1 MFRIEDQTEMNTLF
15 NGFLDMMFL
24 MKVIDE
30 GSRFQYSAANDS
42 ALNYAGIS
50 REVIGKYMDEVLEEE
65 LAAELQ
71 IVYEKTVSLQKR
83 VQVQT
88 ETIRNGKLQT
98 SVTYLTPIH
107 NQEGKC
113 TYLLA
118 SVKDITEAKNIAEKL
133 EKSEEQYRLLYAE
146 QKNAESLLIGQKLIL
161 EMIAKGSS
169 LQDVFKAI
177 SLNFEAAMPQSEVC
191 IHLANERNK
200 RLEYAYS
207 ANLPE
212 SFIQDI
218 HQIEISPA
226 EESCGR
232 AAFTYKPVILADI
245 EKDLKNQKKKQ
256 MALAHGV
263 RACWSHP
270 ILSSSN
276 QLLGILAVYFKKTSV
291 PNEKEW
297 GTMEAFTHLAGLA
310 IEQKQK
316 EEALRKSEA
325 KFRAMT
331 ENITDL
337 IVTLDTTGKVK
348 YTSPSYQLIFG
359 AEANLGNS
367 FLTYTHPDDIQ
378 AVSEKFKTL
387 LKDKIPLGVQFRY
400 LHANGHYVTIEARAM
415 PVLKESGE
423 IENIVVVARDIT
435 ERNKH
440 EQLIKKMAYHDQL
453 TGLPNR
459 RSFTEEFEGHIQKA
473 EIKKQQLGILFLDID
488 RFKFINDSL
497 GHSFG
502 DLVLKEVALR
512 LKNFT
517 RGFGRV
523 YRMSGDEFTIIL
535 ENINQDK
542 LKYKM
547 AKLLELFSKPI
558 FVKDEMIHITASIG
572 VSLYP
577 LDGHDPKVLL
587 KNADLAMYRAKE
599 NGKNTYQYYKSALD
613 SNSYERLLMENE
625 LYAAI
630 ENNEL
635 LLHYQP
641 RFSIDRKTIIALE
654 ALIRWDHPRWG
665 MISPSEFIPLAEE
678 TGLITKIGAWV
689 IRTACK
695 QTKDWIEKGLHPIK
709 IAINLSARQFLQR
722 DLVASI
728 QAVLMESGLP
738 PEYVE
743 LEITEST
750 LMKYEETILYTIEQ
764 LKKMGVQF
772 ALDDFGTGY
781 SSMGYLKKFQIDTL
795 KIDQS
800 FIRGIGT
807 ETDDSAIA
815 TAIITLAH
823 ALKMNVVAEG
833 VETEEQYRFLKE
845 KNCNEIQGYFT
856 CRPMEAQMIEVLLN
870 NSTPNFTAL
879 NTMTIN

>member
-71 IVYEKTVSLQKR
+71 IVYEKTVSLQKP

-218 HQIEISPA
+218 HQIEISPT

-310 IEQKQK
+310 IERKQK

-473 EIKKQQLGILFLDID
+473 EIRKQQLGILFLDID

-870 NSTPNFTAL
+870 NRHL
-879 NTMTIN
+879 ILQR

>member
-24 MKVIDE
+24 MKVIDD

-42 ALNYAGIS
+42 ALNYAGIT

-71 IVYEKTVSLQKR
+71 IVYEKTVALQKP

-107 NQEGKC
+107 NQEGTC
-113 TYLLA
+113 THLLA

-191 IHLANERNK
+191 IHLANERNR

-291 PNEKEW
+291 PNDKEW

-359 AEANLGNS
+359 TEANLGNS

-378 AVSEKFKTL
+378 VVSEKFKTL

-400 LHANGHYVTIEARAM
+400 LHGNGHYVTIEARAM

-599 NGKNTYQYYKSALD
+599 NGKNTYQYYKSTLD

-665 MISPSEFIPLAEE
+665 MISPGEFIPLAEE

-695 QTKDWIEKGLHPIK
+695 QTKEWIEKGLHPIK

-823 ALKMNVVAEG
+823 ALKLNVVAEG
-833 VETEEQYRFLKE
+833 VETEEQYRFLEE

-856 CRPMEAQMIEVLLN
+856 CRPMEAEKIEVLLN
-870 NSTPNFTAL
+870 NNTPNFTVL
-879 NTMTIN
+879 NTLTIT

>member
-24 MKVIDE
+24 MKVLDD

-42 ALNYAGIS
+42 ALNYAGIT

-71 IVYEKTVSLQKR
+71 IVYEKTVALQKP

-107 NQEGKC
+107 NQEGTC
-113 TYLLA
+113 THLLA
-118 SVKDITEAKNIAEKL
+118 SVKDITEVKNIAEKL

-191 IHLANERNK
+191 IHLANERNR

-291 PNEKEW
+291 PNDKEW

-359 AEANLGNS
+359 TEANLGNS

-378 AVSEKFKTL
+378 VVSEKFKTL

-400 LHANGHYVTIEARAM
+400 LHGNGHYVTIEARAM

-599 NGKNTYQYYKSALD
+599 NGKNTYQYYKSTLD

-665 MISPSEFIPLAEE
+665 MISPGEFIPLAEE

-833 VETEEQYRFLKE
+833 VETEEQYRFLEE

-856 CRPMEAQMIEVLLN
+856 CRPMEAQKIEVLLN
-870 NSTPNFTAL
+870 NNTPNFTVL
-879 NTMTIN
+879 NTLTIT

>member
-24 MKVIDE
+24 MKVIDD

-71 IVYEKTVSLQKR
+71 IVYEKTVSLQKP

-113 TYLLA
+113 THLLA
-118 SVKDITEAKNIAEKL
+118 SVKDITEAKYIAEKL

-276 QLLGILAVYFKKTSV
+276 QLLGILAVYFKKTYM
-291 PNEKEW
+291 PNDKEW

-325 KFRAMT
+325 KFRAMA

-359 AEANLGNS
+359 TAANLGNS
-367 FLTYTHPDDIQ
+367 FLTYTHPDDIRV
-378 AVSEKFKTL
+378 VSEKFKTL

-542 LKYKM
+542 LKYM
-547 AKLLELFSKPI
+547 MTKLLELFSKPI

-599 NGKNTYQYYKSALD
+599 NGKNTYQYYKSTLD

-665 MISPSEFIPLAEE
+665 MISPGEFIPLAEE

-695 QTKDWIEKGLHPIK
+695 QTKDWIEKGIYPIK

-833 VETEEQYRFLKE
+833 VETEEQYRFLEE

-856 CRPMEAQMIEVLLN
+856 CRPMEAQKIEVLLN
-870 NSTPNFTAL
+870 NNTPNFTVL
-879 NTMTIN
+879 NTMTIT

>member
-1 MFRIEDQTEMNTLF
+1 MFRIEDQTEINTLF

-24 MKVIDE
+24 MKVVDE
-30 GSRFQYSAANDS
+30 GKRFQYAAANDS
-42 ALNYAGIS
+42 ALKFAGIK
-50 REVIGKYMDEVLEEE
+50 RDVIGKFMDEVLDRKLAEE
-65 LAAELQ
+65 LQE
-71 IVYEKTVSLQKR
+71 VYEQAVFSEESIQFE
-83 VQVQT
+83 T
-88 ETIRNGKLQT
+88 ETFHKGILQT
-98 SVTYLTPIH
+98 AVTCLTPIH
-107 NQEGKC
+107 NQHGEC
-113 TYLLA
+113 THLLA
-118 SVKDITEAKNIAEKL
+118 SVKDVTETKSIAEKL
-133 EKSEEQYRLLYAE
+133 ERSEEQYRILYAE

-169 LQDVFKAI
+169 LKDVFKAI

-191 IHLANERNK
+191 IHLANERDK
-200 RLEYAYS
+200 RLEYFYS
-207 ANLPE
+207 ANLSE

-218 HQIEISPA
+218 HQIEISSA

-232 AAFTYKPVILADI
+232 AAFTYKPVILMDI
-245 EKDLKNQKKKQ
+245 EKELKNDKKKR
-256 MALAHGV
+256 MALQHGV
-263 RACWSHP
+263 RACWSNP

-276 QLLGILAVYFKKTSV
+276 QLLGILAVYFKAPSS
-291 PNEKEW
+291 PDEKEW
-297 GTMEAFTHLAGLA
+297 GTMEAFSHLAGLA

-331 ENITDL
+331 ENVTDL
-337 IVTLDTTGKVK
+337 IVTLDTSGKVK
-348 YTSPSYQLIFG
+348 YTSPSYKLIFG

-367 FLTYTHPDDIQ
+367 FLTYTHPEDIP
-378 AVSEKFKTL
+378 AVSDKFRDL
-387 LKDKIPLGVQFRY
+387 LKDKKPLEVQFRY
-400 LHANGHYVTIEARAM
+400 LHADGHYVTIEARAM
-415 PVLKESGE
+415 PVLKESGD

-440 EQLIKKMAYHDQL
+440 EELIKRMAYQDQL

-459 RSFTEEFEGHIQKA
+459 RSFTEEFEGHLRNA
-473 EIKKQQLGILFLDID
+473 ENKSQQLGVLFLDLD

-502 DLVLKEVALR
+502 DLVLKEVSLR
-512 LKNFT
+512 LKLFT

-535 ENINQDK
+535 EDINEEK
-542 LKYKM
+542 LKRKM
-547 AKLLELFSKPI
+547 TNLLEIFSEPI
-558 FVKDEMIHITASIG
+558 FIKDEMIHITASIG
-572 VSLYP
+572 VSIFP
-577 LDGHDPKVLL
+577 LDGHDPKALL

-599 NGKNTYQYYKSALD
+599 DGKNTYQYYKSTLD

-625 LYAAI
+625 LHGAI
-630 ENNEL
+630 ENDEL

-641 RFSIDRKTIIALE
+641 RFSIDRTSIIALE
-654 ALIRWDHPRWG
+654 ALIRWKHPRWG
-665 MISPSEFIPLAEE
+665 MISPGEFIPLAEE

-689 IRTACK
+689 IRTACR
-695 QTKDWIEKGLHPIK
+695 QTKEWMDSGYPPVR

-728 QAVLMESGLP
+728 QSVLEETGLP
-738 PEYVE
+738 PEFIE

-750 LMKYEETILYTIEQ
+750 LMKYEETILYSIEQ
-764 LKKMGVQF
+764 LKKMGVHF

-781 SSMGYLKKFQIDTL
+781 SSMGYLKKFHIDTL

-823 ALKMNVVAEG
+823 SLKMNVVAEG
-833 VETEEQYRFLKE
+833 VETEEQYNYLKE
-845 KNCNEIQGYFT
+845 KNCNEIQGFYT
-856 CRPMEAQMIEVLLN
+856 CRPMEAEKIELLIIN
-870 NSTPNFTAL
+870 H
-879 NTMTIN
+879 MTKVKAIKPITV

>member
-1 MFRIEDQTEMNTLF
+1 MFRLEDQKEMNTLF

-24 MKVIDE
+24 MKVVVDE
-30 GSRFQYSAANDS
+30 GSRFQYVAANDS
-42 ALNYAGIS
+42 ALKYAGIS
-50 REVIGKYMDEVLEEE
+50 REVIGKFMDEVLNKK

-71 IVYEKTVSLQKR
+71 AVYEKTVISEKP
-83 VQVQT
+83 VQFET
-88 ETIRNGKLQT
+88 ETCQDGRRQVA
-98 SVTYLTPIH
+98 VTYLTPIH
-107 NQEGKC
+107 NRDGTC
-113 TYLLA
+113 THLLA
-118 SVKDITEAKNIAEKL
+118 SVKDVTETKNIAEKL
-133 EKSEEQYRLLYAE
+133 ERSEEQYRILYAE

-177 SLNFEAAMPQSEVC
+177 SSNFEAAMPQSEVC
-191 IHLANERNK
+191 IHLANERDK
-200 RLEYAYS
+200 RLEYIYS
-207 ANLPE
+207 ANLSE

-218 HQIEISPA
+218 YQIEISPA

-232 AAFTYKPVILADI
+232 AAFTFKPVILADI
-245 EKDLKNQKKKQ
+245 KNDLKNDKKKR
-256 MALAHGV
+256 MALQHGV
-263 RACWSHP
+263 RACWSNP

-276 QLLGILAVYFKKTSV
+276 HLLGIMAVYFKS
-291 PNEKEW
+291 PSSPGEKEW

-331 ENITDL
+331 ENVTDL
-337 IVTLDTTGKVK
+337 IVTLDTSGKVK

-359 AEANLGNS
+359 AEAKLGNS
-367 FLTYTHPDDIQ
+367 FLTYTHPEDIPG
-378 AVSEKFKTL
+378 VSGQFRTL
-387 LKDKIPLGVQFRY
+387 LRDKKPLEVQFRY
-400 LHANGHYVTIEARAM
+400 LHAAGHYVTIEARAM

-440 EQLIKKMAYHDQL
+440 EELIKKMAYHDQL
-453 TGLPNR
+453 TSLPNR
-459 RSFTEEFEGHIQKA
+459 RSFTEEFEGHIRNA
-473 EIKKQQLGILFLDID
+473 EDRNQQLGVLFLDLD

-502 DLVLKEVALR
+502 DLVLKEVSLR
-512 LKNFT
+512 LKMFT
-517 RGFGRV
+517 RDSGRV

-535 ENINQDK
+535 EDINQEK
-542 LKYKM
+542 LKHKM
-547 AKLLELFSKPI
+547 TELLEVFSEPVLI
-558 FVKDEMIHITASIG
+558 KDEMIHITASIG
-572 VSLYP
+572 VSIFP
-577 LDGHDPKVLL
+577 LDGQDPKALL

-599 NGKNTYQYYKSALD
+599 DGKNTYQYYKSTLD

-625 LYAAI
+625 LHGAI
-630 ENNEL
+630 DNEEL
-635 LLHYQP
+635 ILHYQP
-641 RFSIDRKTIIALE
+641 RFSIDRKSIIAVE
-654 ALIRWDHPRWG
+654 ALIRWNHPRWG
-665 MISPSEFIPLAEE
+665 LISPGEFIPLAEE

-695 QTKDWIEKGLHPIK
+695 QTKEWMDYGYPPVR

-728 QAVLMESGLP
+728 ESVLKETGLS
-738 PEYVE
+738 PEFVE

-750 LMKYEETILYTIEQ
+750 LMKYEETILYSIEQ

-781 SSMGYLKKFQIDTL
+781 SSMGYLKKFHIDTL

-833 VETEEQYRFLKE
+833 VETEEQYNYLKD
-845 KNCNEIQGYFT
+845 KSCNEIQGYYT
-856 CRPMEAQMIEVLLN
+856 CRPMEAANIEELIIKHMSEIN
-870 NSTPNFTAL
+870 GS
-879 NTMTIN
+879 NTLTV